1 MRRTIRVENFYE
13 EDFVSDDSDYAKAEE
28 VVQWILSKFMEIPP
42 EYKSVAEFRIKQL
55 GCGVGVEFVYKR
67 LETDEE
73 ERYREERE
81 KKAEA
86 NYSDRQL
93 SRLKKLATKYGYTLT
108 QQEKSK

>member
-55 GCGVGVEFVYKR
+55 GCGVGVEFVYHR
-67 LETDEE
+67 TETDEE
-73 ERYREERE
+73 YTQRMNAASEQVKRRKE
-81 KKAEA
+81 KDLK
-86 NYSDRQL
+86 
-93 SRLKKLATKYGYTLT
+93 RLKRIAAKYGLKITT
-108 QQEKSK
+108 EE